1 MNTNNTTSGDAAPQ
15 STTLEAAQRMVV
27 AYECEDTV
35 LRFLAHF
42 DAGRFEQMKSLFDVT
57 GQWRRPTV
65 TIIGHKGIDDHLTSR
80 APSRVL
86 RHMVTNLRTT
96 VLSPTHAR
104 VDSYFVLYTSEF
116 GVAEQ
121 QPIAPTAIGRY
132 EDSLHND
139 GKSWRIHERDVHFD
153 IR

>member
-1 MNTNNTTSGDAAPQ
+1 MNTNNTTSGDATPQ
-15 STTLEAAQRMVV
+15 VPALEAAQRMVV

-65 TIIGHKGIDDHLTSR
+65 TISGHKGIDDQFASR
-80 APSRVL
+80 TPGRLL

-104 VDSYFVLYTSEF
+104 VDSYFVLYTGEA
-116 GVAEQ
+116 GTAAQ
-121 QPIAPTAIGRY
+121 HPITPTAIGRY